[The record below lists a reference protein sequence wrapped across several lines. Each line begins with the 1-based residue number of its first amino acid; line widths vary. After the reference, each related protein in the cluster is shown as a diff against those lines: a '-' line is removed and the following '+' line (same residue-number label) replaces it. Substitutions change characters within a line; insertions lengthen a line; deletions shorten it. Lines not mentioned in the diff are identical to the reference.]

1 MFVFERYFIFALPFV
16 LLIASEGVVGI
27 AGSFKGFY
35 QKCIVIVLIFIIL
48 CLQFPAIHTIINQDR
63 QNYREAVRF
72 VEGEVRGGREGD
84 LVFSIGYAGE
94 HFKYYSQSTTI
105 VIPETLRELFAMAT
119 GKKRIWCLI
128 TAWLPAIR
136 PPYEDQALYAER
148 PGQVEIYN
156 YVKRNF
162 KLTKHFSSKYPVDI
176 YYLQR

>member
-1 MFVFERYFIFALPFV
+1 MFVFERYFVFALPLV
-16 LLIASEGVVGI
+16 ILIVSEGIVGI
-27 AGSFKGFY
+27 AGSFKGLY
-35 QKCIVIVLIFIIL
+35 QKYIVIVIIL
-48 CLQFPAIHTIINQDR
+48 IIFWLQFSAIHTIISRDR

-72 VEGEVRGGREGD
+72 VEGEVREGREGD

-148 PGQVEIYN
+148 PGQYEIYN
-156 YVKRNF
+156 YVKNSF
-162 KLTKHFSSKYPVDI
+162 HLQKYYPSKYPVLI
-176 YYLQR
+176 YYLEQ